1 MCEQVKKN
9 CEQIK
14 TLKIQSKK
22 KIKMYKAL
30 IRK

>member
-14 TLKIQSKK
+14 TLKI
-22 KIKMYKAL
+22 KIKKENQNVQS
-30 IRK
+30 IDT